1 MDLEHSR
8 LVKCLECRLVGAP
21 PRFDLTPPPPLPAT
35 LDLFTTT
42 SDLLN
47 SLNLPENRQ
56 LARQLKNIKLKKC
69 LLRAYSTLLPSSNN
83 NNLPITTTTTATTMS
98 PDEVFTSSSSLL
110 RLTQEQSLIIFWT
123 SFVLFLIVLTI
134 AAIFT
139 YKLFQIRAQLK
150 HCKALTLNNTTT
162 NNSSSSVS
170 STKSNTMSSNLIL
183 TPSSYGKTS
192 VNECEKQRQNQN
204 NNNSSSIFYN
214 QLFESTKQMNCWESS
229 VATSSSIASSTR
241 SSSSSS
247 STDSSPNKRRSNSTP
262 HYLQAVPNCSN
273 LLEAHLNRLNLVNQV
288 SEYDE
293 INSQAYST
301 CATGG
306 GGGGGVHNSYQPQQ
320 HHQPYIVQ
328 PILHSTCQMRPLTLS
343 HHHQQQHQP
352 QHHIHEQQA
361 NMIFYLR
368 PTSNLTVNAMVSGE
382 VTVC

>member
-21 PRFDLTPPPPLPAT
+21 PRFDLTPPPPLPST

-83 NNLPITTTTTATTMS
+83 NNNLPITTTTTTTS
-98 PDEVFTSSSSLL
+98 PDEVFTSSSSSSLL

-150 HCKALTLNNTTT
+150 HCKALTLNNTT
-162 NNSSSSVS
+162 NNSSSSSS

-183 TPSSYGKTS
+183 TPSSYGKSS
-192 VNECEKQRQNQN
+192 VNECEKQRQNN
-204 NNNSSSIFYN
+204 NNNNNSSIFYN
-214 QLFESTKQMNCWESS
+214 QLFETTKQMNCWESS

-241 SSSSSS
+241 SSA
-247 STDSSPNKRRSNSTP
+247 STDSSPKRSNNTQ

-301 CATGG
+301 CA
-306 GGGGGVHNSYQPQQ
+306 GGGGVNNSYQPQQ

-328 PILHSTCQMRPLTLS
+328 PILHSMCQMRLQQPLTLS
-343 HHHQQQHQP
+343 HHHHQ
-352 QHHIHEQQA
+352 HIHEQQA

-368 PTSNLTVNAMVSGE
+368 PTSNLTVNAMVNGE